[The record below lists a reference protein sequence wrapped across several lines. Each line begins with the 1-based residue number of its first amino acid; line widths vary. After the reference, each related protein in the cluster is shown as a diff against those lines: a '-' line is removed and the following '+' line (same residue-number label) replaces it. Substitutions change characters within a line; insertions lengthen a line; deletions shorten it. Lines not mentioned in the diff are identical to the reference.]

1 MAIDQMVFGIRP
13 VIEALNSG
21 KEIERIFVQKGLQG
35 ENAQVLLQLLK
46 QKRVSYQLVPIDKLN
61 RVTRKNHQ
69 GVVCL
74 ISPITYSSIEDVLP
88 FVYEKGETP
97 FILILDGI
105 TDVRNFGAITRTAEC
120 AGVHAIIIP
129 EKGGAQINSDAIKTS
144 AGALHKIPICR
155 VQSLVKAI
163 EFLKGSGLKIV
174 ACTEKGNKEIHY
186 LKYNDPL
193 ALIMGSEKDGISDP
207 LLRTADEI
215 ASIPIKGEI
224 GSLNVSVATGIAL
237 YEVLRQRDQ
246 RN

>member
-1 MAIDQMVFGIRP
+1 MGNDQLIFGIRP

-46 QKRVSYQLVPIDKLN
+46 EKKVSYQLVPIDKLN

-74 ISPITYSSIEDVLP
+74 ISPITYTNIEDVLP

-129 EKGGAQINSDAIKTS
+129 EKGGAQINADAIKTS

-155 VQSLVKAI
+155 VQSLVNAI

-174 ACTEKGNKEIHY
+174 ACSEKGNKEIHY

-207 LLRTADEI
+207 VMRSADEV

-224 GSLNVSVATGIAL
+224 GSLNVSVAAGIAL

-246 RN
+246 

>member
-1 MAIDQMVFGIRP
+1 MAIDQLIFGIRP

-35 ENAQVLLQLLK
+35 ENAQSLLQLLK
-46 QKRVSYQLVPIDKLN
+46 QKRISYQLVPIDKLN
-61 RVTRKNHQ
+61 RITRKNHQ

-74 ISPITYSSIEDVLP
+74 ISPISYSNIEDVIP
-88 FVYEKGETP
+88 FVFEKGDSP
-97 FILILDGI
+97 FILLLDGI

-129 EKGGAQINSDAIKTS
+129 EKGGAQINADAIKTS

-155 VQSLVKAI
+155 VRSLVKAI
-163 EFLKGSGLKIV
+163 EFLKGSGLKVV
-174 ACTEKGNKEIHY
+174 ACSEKGNKEIHY
-186 LKYNDPL
+186 LKFNDPT
-193 ALIMGSEKDGISDP
+193 AIIMGSEKDGISEP
-207 LLRTADEI
+207 CMRIADEI

-246 RN
+246 KQ

>member
-1 MAIDQMVFGIRP
+1 MDQLIFGIRP

-35 ENAQVLLQLLK
+35 ENAQSLLQLLK
-46 QKRVSYQLVPIDKLN
+46 QRRISYQLVPIEKLN

-74 ISPITYSSIEDVLP
+74 MSPITYSTVEDVLP
-88 FVYEKGETP
+88 LVYEKGETP

-120 AGVHAIIIP
+120 AGVHAIVIP

-163 EFLKGSGLKIV
+163 EFLKSSGLKIV

-186 LKYNDPL
+186 LKYNDPV
-193 ALIMGSEKDGISDP
+193 ALVMGSEKDGISDAC
-207 LLRTADEI
+207 LRIADEI

-246 RN
+246 

>member
-1 MAIDQMVFGIRP
+1 MAIDQLIFGIRP

-35 ENAQVLLQLLK
+35 ENAQALLQLLK

-120 AGVHAIIIP
+120 AGVHAIVIP

-163 EFLKGSGLKIV
+163 EFLKGSGLKII

-186 LKYNDPL
+186 LKYNDPI
-193 ALIMGSEKDGISDP
+193 AIIMGSEKDGISDP
-207 LLRTADEI
+207 CLRTADEM

-224 GSLNVSVATGIAL
+224 GSLNVSVAAGIAL
-237 YEVLRQRDQ
+237 YEVLRQREAP
-246 RN
+246 

>member
-1 MAIDQMVFGIRP
+1 MDQLIFGIRP

-35 ENAQVLLQLLK
+35 ENAQSLLQLLK
-46 QKRVSYQLVPIDKLN
+46 QRRISYQLVPIEKLN

-74 ISPITYSSIEDVLP
+74 MSPITYSTVEDVLP

-120 AGVHAIIIP
+120 AGVHAIVIP

-163 EFLKGSGLKIV
+163 EFLKSSGLKIV

-186 LKYNDPL
+186 LKYNDPV
-193 ALIMGSEKDGISDP
+193 ALVMGSEKDGISDAC
-207 LLRTADEI
+207 LRIADEI

-246 RN
+246 